1 MLNYVLRRVIWLA
14 PTLLVMSLITFSV
27 MHATPGSPLQPN
39 APGANPLSPEAQRQ
53 LEKLYGLDRPLYEQY
68 VIFLV
73 KAVQLD
79 FGQSFEYRSR
89 TVTEIIGSGFPVS
102 LHLGLMALTLAVTGG
117 VVLGVCAALRRNSF
131 LDYACTVTAMV
142 GVAIPNF
149 VLAVFLIIV
158 FVLILQLIP
167 RTGGWDSAQD
177 WILPTVAL
185 ALGPLGIIARY
196 TRSGVS
202 EALRADYVRTARA
215 KGLGM
220 EAVVNRHVLKNALIP
235 LLTIIGPMFAAI
247 GTGTFFVEAIFRV
260 PGIGRYFVQSMLAR
274 DYPMIMAIIL
284 LYGAFL
290 AVMNLVV
297 DVLYG
302 IADPRIRYS

>member
-1 MLNYVLRRVIWLA
+1 VTNFVLRRLFWLV
-14 PTLLVMSLITFSV
+14 PTLLAMSLITFFV

-39 APGANPLSPEAQRQ
+39 APGANPLSPAAQQQ
-53 LEKLYGLDRPLYEQY
+53 LEKVYGLDKPLPEQY
-68 VIFLV
+68 AIFLV
-73 KAVQLD
+73 KALQLD
-79 FGQSFEYRSR
+79 FGLSFEYRSR
-89 TVTEIIGSGFPVS
+89 AVTEIIGGGFPVS
-102 LHLGLMALTLAVTGG
+102 LHLGLMALAIAITGG
-117 VVLGVCAALRRNSF
+117 VSLGILAALRRNGPI
-131 LDYACTVTAMV
+131 DYLCTVTAMI

-158 FVLILQLIP
+158 FVLALGVIP
-167 RTGGWDSAQD
+167 RTGGWDTPQD

-220 EAVVNRHVLKNALIP
+220 QVVVNRHVLKNALIP

-274 DYPMIMAIIL
+274 DYPMIMAIVL

-290 AVMNLVV
+290 AAMNLLV
-297 DVLYG
+297 DILYG
-302 IADPRIRYS
+302 LADPRIRYS